1 MLDSGF
7 QSPGFRIPQA
17 QNSWF
22 PESGFPYMGRHME
35 KRQRML
41 LQLPNL
47 PDILTVKDVFQLH
60 AINLLTSGKE
70 TSYLSYFTLTSN
82 MLVTNTLTILDTS
95 I

>member
-1 MLDSGF
+1 
-7 QSPGFRIPQA
+7 
-17 QNSWF
+17 
-22 PESGFPYMGRHME
+22 MGRHME